1 MTVSKT
7 VFPYIFR
14 QATSISFDVVV
25 ILLLFPRMP
34 SILRPGFVVALIAL
48 TFSVMR
54 SMASKANIPA
64 SIGIITKSEALRAF
78 YARRSRSGRLSM
90 SM

>member
-1 MTVSKT
+1 M
-7 VFPYIFR
+7 
-14 QATSISFDVVV
+14 SISLDVVV
-25 ILLLFPRMP
+25 ILLLFSRMP

-64 SIGIITKSEALRAF
+64 SIGIITKSEALRTIV
-78 YARRSRSGRLSM
+78 YEYVVIGIRQSLITEHELEYIVTVGG
-90 SM
+90 

>member
-25 ILLLFPRMP
+25 ILLLFSRMP

-64 SIGIITKSEALRAF
+64 SIGIITKSEALEHSAQEDQ
-78 YARRSRSGRLSM
+78 GQDDCL
-90 SM
+90 